1 MPTTTLR
8 TEADVVAAAAAL
20 LGFAPTN
27 SIVAYTLHRDP
38 DAGDMAVRTAIRFD
52 VTISIDQAARFPAT
66 VNLRPETTHAA
77 VLLAVCDQPHEWHA
91 LTILDAL
98 RGALRDAGIPVL
110 RRIITRDVTTEG
122 QWYDPDSGA
131 TGPTYPYTDS
141 LVTAHRVL
149 GGDRVSPDRSEVEA
163 EFAYLPPAPPL
174 ALGDHSEL
182 VIQVAQEVAD
192 ALEGHPVSR
201 SLPTRAGI
209 AITADVAVRDAM
221 IAAAAQH
228 TDTGAYLWTHIARR
242 LRGQPRAE
250 ALTIAAA
257 CYCLLADTVRAGI
270 AAQAAVDEAHTSQS
284 TPPRLALMLLAAL
297 HSGIPPEKIRRA
309 LITAPNND

>member
-1 MPTTTLR
+1 MSTTTLR
-8 TEADVVAAAAAL
+8 TEADIVAAAAAL

-27 SIVAYTLHRDP
+27 SIVAYMLHRAP
-38 DAGDMAVRTAIRFD
+38 NTGDMVIRTAIRFD
-52 VTISIDQAARFPAT
+52 VTVSVEQAANFPTT
-66 VNLRPETTHAA
+66 VNLRPETSQAA

-91 LTILDAL
+91 LTVLDAL
-98 RGALRDAGIPVL
+98 RVALHAAGIPVL
-110 RRIITRDVTTEG
+110 RRIMTRDVTTEG

-149 GGDRVSPDRSEVEA
+149 GGDRVSPGRSDIEA
-163 EFAYLPPAPPL
+163 EFAYLPPAPPM
-174 ALGDHSEL
+174 ALGDHGEL
-182 VIQVAQEVAD
+182 VIEVAQEIAD
-192 ALEGHPVSR
+192 ALEGQPINR

-209 AITADVAVRDAM
+209 AITADVAVRDGM
-221 IAAAAQH
+221 IAAAARH

-257 CYCLLADTVRAGI
+257 CYCVLEDSVRAGI
-270 AAQAAVDEAHTSQS
+270 AADAALNEAQATQ
-284 TPPRLALMLLAAL
+284 TPPPRLALMLLTAL
-297 HSGIPPEKIRRA
+297 RSGIPPQQISRA
-309 LITAPNND
+309 IIAATTGD